1 LSGDTVSLDGPYNAN
16 IATYDGLGGNAG
28 DDTLQGAA
36 GDDYL
41 SGGPAQT
48 FSTVERTARRVFAD
62 FSSGETIDLSTIAEV
77 PEPSSALL
85 LGFALVMV
93 PVRGVKHR
101 FGQCASL
108 NA

>member
-1 LSGDTVSLDGPYNAN
+1 
-16 IATYDGLGGNAG
+16 
-28 DDTLQGAA
+28 LQGAA
-36 GDDYL
+36 GDYL
-41 SGGPAQT
+41 AGGPAQT
-48 FSTVERTARRVFAD
+48 FSTVERERTARRVFAD

-85 LGFALVMV
+85 LSFALVMI